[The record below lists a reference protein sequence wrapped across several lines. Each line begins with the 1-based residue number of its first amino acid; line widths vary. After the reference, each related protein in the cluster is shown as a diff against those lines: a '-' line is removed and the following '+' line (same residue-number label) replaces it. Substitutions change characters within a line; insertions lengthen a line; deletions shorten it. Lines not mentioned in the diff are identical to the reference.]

1 MAGKGIASGGNFIV
15 DYVKM
20 VDSYPKP
27 GNLSNILSIE
37 KAAGGA
43 PVNCLIDLSVID
55 PAMNL
60 QSIGIVGNDEGGEY
74 LLNVF
79 KKHNIDTSM
88 VQINNK
94 YQTSFTDVMTVEST
108 GERTFFHYR
117 GTNSMFGYEN
127 FDFSKINADILHIGY
142 ALLLDRMDSED
153 EEYGTVMARTLAEA
167 QKHGIKTS
175 IDVVSENSERY
186 SQIVPP
192 SLKYTNYCIVN
203 EVEASAITGIPARE
217 GNMICIA
224 NMKSICEKLFDMG
237 VHDLV
242 VIHAPEIGFSM
253 DKTGAFCYQPS
264 LDLPSGY
271 IKGTVGAGDAF
282 CAGVLYAIYNG
293 WHMERAIEVGNGAA
307 ACSLSEANATDGM
320 KSIDSIL
327 DLIKTLPKRKLE
339 DVAR

>member
-1 MAGKGIASGGNFIV
+1 MAGKGIASGGNFII

-27 GNLSNILSIE
+27 GNLSNIKSIE
-37 KAAGGA
+37 RAAGGA
-43 PVNCLIDLSVID
+43 PVNCLIDLAVID
-55 PAMNL
+55 PGLKL

-74 LLNVF
+74 LLDIF
-79 KKHNIDTSM
+79 ERYNIDTSL
-88 VQINNK
+88 VHRESRT
-94 YQTSFTDVMTVEST
+94 QTSFTDVMTVEST

-117 GTNSMFGYEN
+117 GTNSMLGFEH
-127 FDFSKINADILHIGY
+127 FDFSKISADILHIGY
-142 ALLLDRMDSED
+142 ALLLDSMDLHDKEF
-153 EEYGTVMARTLAEA
+153 GTVMARTLAEA
-167 QKHGIKTS
+167 QKHAIKTS
-175 IDVVSENSERY
+175 IDVVSENGERY

-192 SLKYTNYCIVN
+192 SLKYTNYCIIN
-203 EVEASAITGIPARE
+203 EVEAEMITDIPARD
-217 GNMICIA
+217 GKFISIQ
-224 NMKSICEKLFDMG
+224 NMKRICEKLFKMG

-264 LDLPSGY
+264 LDLPAGH

-293 WHMERAIEVGNGAA
+293 WHMERAIEIGNGAA

-320 KSIDSIL
+320 KGIDEIL
-327 DLIKTLPKRKLE
+327 DLIKIIPKRKLE
-339 DVAR
+339 EVAR